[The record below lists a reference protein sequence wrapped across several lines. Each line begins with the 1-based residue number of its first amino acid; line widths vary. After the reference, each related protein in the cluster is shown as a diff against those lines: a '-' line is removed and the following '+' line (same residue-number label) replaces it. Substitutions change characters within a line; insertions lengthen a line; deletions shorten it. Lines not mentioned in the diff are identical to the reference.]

1 MDKWFLNIKSYLC
14 NSPKLLITMK
24 KLIFL
29 IVAVFCLAS
38 CKSLPERIEI
48 FVSDVEANYENYTE
62 LDWAE
67 KDQKMAEFKLEYA
80 KKADKLSQYERDYIN
95 KAFGRYDA
103 VVTIATVGETVS
115 GLKEMFKDAGRYIEG
130 LVEGMSNAE
139 ADSTENN
146 DEI

>member
-29 IVAVFCLAS
+29 IAAVFCLAS

-103 VVTIATVGETVS
+103 AVAKTKVGEAVS
-115 GLKEMFKDAGRYIEG
+115 GVKELLKEAGHYIEG
-130 LVEGMSNAE
+130 LVEGLGQSDTLA
-139 ADSTENN
+139 TEGNSVL
-146 DEI
+146 